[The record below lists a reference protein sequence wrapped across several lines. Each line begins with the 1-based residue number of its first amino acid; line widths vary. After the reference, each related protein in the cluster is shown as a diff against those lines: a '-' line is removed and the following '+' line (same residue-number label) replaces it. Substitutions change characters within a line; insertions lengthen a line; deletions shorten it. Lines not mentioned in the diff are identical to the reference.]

1 MCKFTVSIILPI
13 YNAERHLKECLES
26 CVHQTLDK
34 TEIIC
39 INDGSTDDTDK
50 ILNIYAQNYGN
61 IVILE
66 QKNQGAGSARNLGI
80 KHARGKY
87 IAFMDSDDY
96 YPDNDV
102 LKKLYNTA
110 VQEDVLI
117 CGGTLYF
124 SQIGDSGLKNS
135 KVKFQFKKNQKM
147 YYRNYQHPYGFTQYI
162 YNTEFLK
169 KNEIVFSIC
178 RQYEDPPFLVKAM
191 IKAQIF
197 YAISDVVYV
206 VRNTDK
212 VIRYANKD
220 IILGVLE
227 GIKYILNISKVN
239 EYEILH
245 ADVVVK
251 MKTYLEYVYQLIYNG
266 NSDVRKVYEDILYGI
281 DETLLKRDKRQ
292 IEKPEVLSDKEIYQ
306 MVYRGLIREKE
317 LIQKIILFKIVL
329 IYGAGRAGRSL
340 YDYLKRRNYNGTV
353 EFVVSAENPEY
364 TACGKTVRCINDY
377 VDYGNDVLVII
388 ANKDHIKEMEENA
401 KRHKFRNIEKISYD
415 ELKLFGADITFDNY
429 ITIY

>member
-1 MCKFTVSIILPI
+1 
-13 YNAERHLKECLES
+13 
-26 CVHQTLDK
+26 
-34 TEIIC
+34 
-39 INDGSTDDTDK
+39 
-50 ILNIYAQNYGN
+50 
-61 IVILE
+61 
-66 QKNQGAGSARNLGI
+66 
-80 KHARGKY
+80 
-87 IAFMDSDDY
+87 
-96 YPDNDV
+96 
-102 LKKLYNTA
+102 
-110 VQEDVLI
+110 
-117 CGGTLYF
+117 
-124 SQIGDSGLKNS
+124 
-135 KVKFQFKKNQKM
+135 
-147 YYRNYQHPYGFTQYI
+147 
-162 YNTEFLK
+162 
-169 KNEIVFSIC
+169 
-178 RQYEDPPFLVKAM
+178 
-191 IKAQIF
+191 
-197 YAISDVVYV
+197 
-206 VRNTDK
+206 
-212 VIRYANKD
+212 
-220 IILGVLE
+220 
-227 GIKYILNISKVN
+227 
-239 EYEILH
+239 
-245 ADVVVK
+245 

>member
-39 INDGSTDDTDK
+39 INDGSTDETDK
-50 ILNIYAQNYGN
+50 ILNRYAHNYEN

-80 KHARGKY
+80 KHARGQY

-96 YPDNDV
+96 YPDNEA
-102 LKKLYNTA
+102 LKKLYNSA
-110 VQEDVLI
+110 VQENVLI
-117 CGGTLYF
+117 CGGTLHF

-135 KVKFQFKKNQKM
+135 KTIFQFKKNQKM
-147 YYRNYQHPYGFTQYI
+147 YYRNYQHSYGFTQYI

-169 KNEIVFSIC
+169 KNEIVFPLC

-191 IKAQIF
+191 IKAQMF
-197 YAISDVVYV
+197 YAISDIVYV
-206 VRNTDK
+206 ARNTDK
-212 VIRYANKD
+212 VIRYADKD
-220 IILGVLE
+220 IILGVME

-239 EYEILH
+239 RYEILH

-251 MKTYLEYVYQLIYNG
+251 LKTYLEYVYQLIYNRD
-266 NSDVRKVYEDILYGI
+266 SDVRKVYEDILHGI
-281 DETLLKRDKRQ
+281 DETLLKKDKRQ
-292 IEKPEVLSDKEIYQ
+292 IEKPKILSDEEIYQ

-317 LIQKIILFKIVL
+317 LIQKINLFKTVL
-329 IYGAGRAGRSL
+329 IYGAGRAGRNL
-340 YDYLKRRNYNGTV
+340 YDYLKRRNYNGKV

-364 TACGKTVRCINDY
+364 TACGKAVKCINDY

-415 ELKLFGADITFDNY
+415 ELKLFGADITFDDY